1 MSATRRLVELSVLGG
16 AAVVMSAP
24 FLYLFFGAQEGLVE
38 GSPMWRLVLGITYLA
53 VTFVLLPW
61 YREML
66 LVLRRNWAL
75 VLLLVLAV
83 LSSFWAQMP
92 DLVLRKSVGLLGTTL
107 FGMALAIRL
116 SVEEQLRM
124 FSWLFRIVALFS
136 IAFVVLLPSY
146 GISSEGEWVGVFGY
160 KNAMGASMGLAFL
173 VEWQL
178 PAADRL
184 SKALKMMAMLLYLIL
199 LLHSDSITP
208 LVALACTI
216 ILITIYKYGA
226 LSLRI
231 PLYAFSILIALLVT
245 LGGAFV
251 LANGDRVI
259 GLLGRSATLTGRTEI
274 WSFVISFIPQRPI
287 LGYGYSGFWQGAAP
301 ESFVINRYFGGPVQY
316 SHNGYLEVLLTLG
329 LVGLLL
335 TLIFLGIGLKRAFY
349 VSRQR
354 PFGVELWPLAFLLYF
369 ALHNLGEVYIL
380 MQDLE
385 WAMCVS
391 CIVGADLL
399 LLACRDVEDVEED
412 DVPLTAVGEP
422 G

>member
-1 MSATRRLVELSVLGG
+1 MTATRRLFELSVLGG
-16 AAVVMSAP
+16 AAIVMVGA
-24 FLYLFFGAQEGLVE
+24 FVYLFLGAQEGGLIE

-61 YREML
+61 YREIL
-66 LVLRRNWAL
+66 LVLQRNWAL

-83 LSSFWAQMP
+83 LSSCWAQMP

-116 SVEEQLRM
+116 SVQEQLRM
-124 FSWLFRIVALFS
+124 LSWLFRIVAVFS
-136 IAFVVLLPSY
+136 LAYVVLLPSY
-146 GISSEGEWVGVFGY
+146 GISSEGEWMGVFGY
-160 KNAMGASMGLAFL
+160 KNAMGATMGLSFL

-178 PAADRL
+178 PATDRL

-199 LLHSDSITP
+199 LLHSDSVTP

-216 ILITIYKYGA
+216 ILVTIYKYGA
-226 LSLRI
+226 LRLRI
-231 PLYAFSILIALLVT
+231 PLYAFCILIALL
-245 LGGAFV
+245 GAFV
-251 LANGDRVI
+251 LANGDRVM

-274 WSFVISFIPQRPI
+274 WSFVIAFIPQRPI
-287 LGYGYSGFWQGAAP
+287 LGYGYSGFWKGAAS
-301 ESFVINRYFGGPVQY
+301 ESFVINRYFGGTVQY

-369 ALHNLGEVYIL
+369 ALHNLGEVSIL

-399 LLACRDVEDVEED
+399 LLACRDVEED
-412 DVPLTAVGEP
+412 DFPLPPVGES